1 MDVRCF
7 SRRQASR
14 QLVGAGNACIHPVTF
29 GAELQFPCKPDM
41 GEREIRIGLDGRV
54 ERRLY
59 PGFGPEEAADTEI
72 IGIARIG
79 GGGGQPVPISIL
91 QQLPLLAI

>member
-1 MDVRCF
+1 
-7 SRRQASR
+7 
-14 QLVGAGNACIHPVTF
+14 
-29 GAELQFPCKPDM
+29 M

-79 GGGGQPVPISIL
+79 GGGDKPFP
-91 QQLPLLAI
+91 